1 MTAILIIVLIIVV
14 IFAVV
19 MLTGGDDGEGT
30 APAPDVTISEEAA
43 GVGSV
48 PGHHPTGVPA
58 LVRPV
63 T

>member
-1 MTAILIIVLIIVV
+1 MTAILIIVLILVV

-19 MLTGGDDGEGT
+19 ILTGDDDGDGT
-30 APAPDVTISEEAA
+30 EPAPDVTITEDAA
-43 GVGSV
+43 GLLEDRAGESAV
-48 PGHHPTGVPA
+48 A

>member
-1 MTAILIIVLIIVV
+1 MV

-19 MLTGGDDGEGT
+19 ILTGDDDDEGT

-43 GVGSV
+43 GTPWDESSLD
-48 PGHHPTGVPA
+48 A
-58 LVRPV
+58 LVRRV